1 MPTRRE
7 VLAFTGLAALTGAS
21 ATSALAG
28 EPVWTPGVKTF
39 STAQKQVNILSAEK
53 ETVIFERKGP
63 GCITHMWFGGNWPH
77 FNQTRVRFYVDGQA
91 APSIDMEYGLG
102 HGIGFDDTAAPWG
115 VRQMGMTGHV
125 GGLYN
130 TFRIPFGKAIRITS
144 QLAPGVRGNPYGW
157 WIIRGAVGLPVQI
170 GGITLPDTARLKL
183 YKRTNLLVPRL
194 AEFDLL
200 KTNKDGALFL
210 VTMAA
215 SSPNLNYMEGCMRGY
230 FAGSKEPELLS
241 SGLEDYFCGTYYF
254 ASGMYHTPVGGL
266 THNAKIGGSHQFSA
280 YRFHDTDPIFFRKG
294 FRLTGRCGETL
305 NGKVLWNPQATTYNT
320 YAWAYEW

>member
-91 APSIDMEYGLG
+91 VPSIDMEYGLG

-144 QLAPGVRGNPYGW
+144 QLAPGVRGNPDGW
-157 WIIRGAVGLPVQI
+157 WIIRPKFHLLWHASQ
-170 GGITLPDTARLKL
+170 RC
-183 YKRTNLLVPRL
+183 NLLLNP
-194 AEFDLL
+194 
-200 KTNKDGALFL
+200 ALRHVCGRFL
-210 VTMAA
+210 PAK
-215 SSPNLNYMEGCMRGY
+215 C
-230 FAGSKEPELLS
+230 
-241 SGLEDYFCGTYYF
+241 
-254 ASGMYHTPVGGL
+254 
-266 THNAKIGGSHQFSA
+266 THVIVVFSA
-280 YRFHDTDPIFFRKG
+280 
-294 FRLTGRCGETL
+294 
-305 NGKVLWNPQATTYNT
+305 
-320 YAWAYEW
+320 